1 MGIPAS
7 ILIDGDRSG
16 WERYE
21 AILLFKKKDKP
32 S

>member
-1 MGIPAS
+1 MVIDVS

-16 WERYE
+16 WEHYE
-21 AILLFKKKDKP
+21 AILLLKEDNP